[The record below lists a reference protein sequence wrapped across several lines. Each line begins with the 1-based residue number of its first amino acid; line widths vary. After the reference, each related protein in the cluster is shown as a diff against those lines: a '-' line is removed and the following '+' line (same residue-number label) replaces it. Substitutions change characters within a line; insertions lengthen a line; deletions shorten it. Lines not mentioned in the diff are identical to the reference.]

1 MGDTIFPTDL
11 PDLEWTEFQAEG
23 FSERVS
29 GLVYRTGQPPCCG
42 VPLGGIS
49 TGCIDI
55 DARGAY
61 GFSSIFNP
69 VSPYPHG
76 TSKEGRMPRKLPSG
90 QPLLGLAV
98 GGKTWVLATQEIVDG
113 GDIPWCTEP
122 FFAGTPVEQ
131 LEGLGLAAGSGTP
144 DTVSIPR
151 LEGVAAAKEIH
162 YWGHFPVADIEFETD
177 APVGV
182 SLRAWAPFIPGDAA
196 ASNAPA
202 AIFQVNLRNT
212 TTQPREGT
220 VAFNFPGPDADEAV
234 AAEFT
239 REPVQEDFQGL
250 LVYSMGGVGYALGVI
265 GGEALRLGGGLG
277 GSSTA
282 WAEIAGSLPEPAFR
296 EHQGGRLYRDAS
308 SSAAVD
314 FSLGPG
320 ADKTVLFVLAWYASV
335 WEGARREYVE
345 TVVTGA
351 RNEWRGPEGGDG
363 TNYYTHK
370 YAERFESAL
379 AVARHIADEHRSL
392 LDRVLAWQSVVYAEK
407 GLPVWLRDS
416 LVNNLALI
424 AEDSYW
430 AQAKAPLTPWARP
443 EGVFALNESPR
454 GCPQTACIPCDWYG
468 NLPIVFFFP
477 ELALLTLEAFK
488 HYQRPDGEV
497 PFALGVIRELPDFA
511 SPRYFWQVSLNG
523 TCYVDMVDRVWQ
535 RTGDDRV
542 LEDYY
547 ASLKRCTTYTMDL
560 RKGPGGVI
568 SMPEVGGM
576 EWFELGEWMGMCS
589 HLGGLRLAHLRIM
602 ERMAQ
607 DMGDD
612 DYVAR
617 CREWYAD
624 GSRAMEEEMWAGSY
638 YLNYYDLETG
648 KKSDDVM
655 GYQLDG
661 QWAADFHGLPSV
673 FKPDRIKKTL
683 ETISRCNV
691 ALTPEVGAANFSRPD
706 GQPLPTGSE
715 VAEYGPYAMF
725 TPELLLLAMTY
736 IYAGEAEFGLELA
749 RRHWETLV
757 CRQRHPWD
765 MPNTVRGDTGQR
777 IYGTDY
783 YQAMMLWA
791 LPAALEGKDIRAHG
805 LEGGFVDRIIQAGKG
820 PAAG

>member
-1 MGDTIFPTDL
+1 M
-11 PDLEWTEFQAEG
+11 
-23 FSERVS
+23 
-29 GLVYRTGQPPCCG
+29 
-42 VPLGGIS
+42 
-49 TGCIDI
+49 
-55 DARGAY
+55 
-61 GFSSIFNP
+61 
-69 VSPYPHG
+69 
-76 TSKEGRMPRKLPSG
+76 
-90 QPLLGLAV
+90 
-98 GGKTWVLATQEIVDG
+98 
-113 GDIPWCTEP
+113 
-122 FFAGTPVEQ
+122 
-131 LEGLGLAAGSGTP
+131 
-144 DTVSIPR
+144 
-151 LEGVAAAKEIH
+151 
-162 YWGHFPVADIEFETD
+162 
-177 APVGV
+177 
-182 SLRAWAPFIPGDAA
+182 
-196 ASNAPA
+196 
-202 AIFQVNLRNT
+202 
-212 TTQPREGT
+212 
-220 VAFNFPGPDADEAV
+220 
-234 AAEFT
+234 
-239 REPVQEDFQGL
+239 
-250 LVYSMGGVGYALGVI
+250 
-265 GGEALRLGGGLG
+265 
-277 GSSTA
+277 
-282 WAEIAGSLPEPAFR
+282 
-296 EHQGGRLYRDAS
+296 
-308 SSAAVD
+308 
-314 FSLGPG
+314 
-320 ADKTVLFVLAWYASV
+320 
-335 WEGARREYVE
+335 
-345 TVVTGA
+345 
-351 RNEWRGPEGGDG
+351 
-363 TNYYTHK
+363 
-370 YAERFESAL
+370 
-379 AVARHIADEHRSL
+379 
-392 LDRVLAWQSVVYAEK
+392 
-407 GLPVWLRDS
+407 
-416 LVNNLALI
+416 
-424 AEDSYW
+424 
-430 AQAKAPLTPWARP
+430 
-443 EGVFALNESPR
+443 
-454 GCPQTACIPCDWYG
+454 
-468 NLPIVFFFP
+468 
-477 ELALLTLEAFK
+477 
-488 HYQRPDGEV
+488 
-497 PFALGVIRELPDFA
+497 
-511 SPRYFWQVSLNG
+511 SLNG

-607 DMGDD
+607 HMGDD
-612 DYVAR
+612 DYVAQ